1 MFGCILQLVWLGIN
15 AFLFVHFYMAFLVER
30 WYYTRVLL
38 GVSPTC
44 NFTSVAQTFTPNWVG
59 ICRFLVFISSENF
72 QAVKHT
78 IAPISK
84 VVGKYEKKKEK
95 KQDSAFFISSNY
107 SYSKSLKV
115 SNITTRKLKQ
125 TLQPHPLLFLVHCNY
140 ATE

>member
-1 MFGCILQLVWLGIN
+1 MHSWCVNKDAFIYPVAVFAADLNLSVFGCILQLVWLGIN

-84 VVGKYEKKKEK
+84 VVGKYEKKRK
-95 KQDSAFFISSNY
+95 KTGLCLFHF
-107 SYSKSLKV
+107 LK
-115 SNITTRKLKQ
+115 L
-125 TLQPHPLLFLVHCNY
+125 
-140 ATE
+140 

>member
-84 VVGKYEKKKEK
+84 VVGKYEKKKK
-95 KQDSAFFISSNY
+95 KNRTLPFSFPQIIATV
-107 SYSKSLKV
+107 KV